1 MTRPEGTKR
10 KLTAILSADVKGY
23 SRLMGEDEAAT
34 VRTLTAYRSIMSAL
48 IEQRRGRVVD
58 SVGDNFLADFV
69 SVVDAVQCAVEIQ
82 RALKTRNAELPDHRR
97 MEFRI
102 GINLGD
108 VVVEGERLY
117 GDGVNI
123 AARVEGL
130 ADSGGISISGTVF
143 EHIEN
148 KLALEYEYLGEQ
160 KVKNISKPIQ
170 VYRVRMEPGAADV
183 PGNAAAPA
191 LPDKPSIAVLP
202 FANLSGDAE
211 QEYFSDGIT
220 EDIITDLSKISG
232 LFVIA
237 RNSVFRY
244 KGQAVKP
251 EEVSRELGVRYLL
264 EGSVRKAGGRVRIT
278 AQLVDATTAGHVWAE
293 RYDRDLEDIFAL
305 QDEVT
310 HEIVEAL
317 QVQLTLGERER
328 PRRAPTNNLEAYEY
342 YLRGR
347 EHHRQRTREANAL
360 AQQMFGRA
368 IELDSKFAVAHAW
381 LGRTHV
387 VEWLLR
393 WNEHHDC
400 LEEALTLAQRAIG
413 LDDSLPE
420 AHAAL
425 GYVYLAKKQFEQALV
440 EGERAVA
447 LDPNDAEA
455 AVTLAE
461 ILCCADAE
469 RAEEAIALVE
479 KAMRLNPHYPASY
492 LFALAQA
499 YDLTGRYEE
508 AVALLKRVL
517 ARNPDHV
524 SAHFFLAG
532 LYGELGREDELQE
545 ELAACRRLSPHT
557 SAADVVGRIPFK
569 DEGQL
574 DRIVAI
580 LRKAGV
586 E

>member
-1 MTRPEGTKR
+1 MTTLDVKR
-10 KLTAILSADVKGY
+10 KLAAIFSADVKGY
-23 SRLMGEDEAAT
+23 SRLMEDDEEAT
-34 VRTLTAYRSIMSAL
+34 VRTLTAYREVMGGL
-48 IEQRRGRVVD
+48 VEQHRGRVVD
-58 SVGDNFLADFV
+58 SPGDNMLAEFV
-69 SVVDAVQCAVEIQ
+69 SVVDAVQGAIEIQ
-82 RALKTRNAELPDHRR
+82 RELGTRNAELPPHRR

-130 ADSGGISISGTVF
+130 ADSGGISISGTVH

-148 KLALEYEYLGEQ
+148 KLDLGYEFLGEQ
-160 KVKNISKPIQ
+160 KVKNITKPVQ
-170 VYRVRMEPGAADV
+170 VYRVRMEPGAAAV
-183 PGNAAAPA
+183 PGPDAAPA
-191 LPDKPSIAVLP
+191 LPEKPSIAVLP
-202 FANLSGDAE
+202 FANMSGDPE

-220 EDIITDLSKISG
+220 EDIITDLSKLSG

-237 RNSVFRY
+237 RNSVFLY

-251 EEVSRELGVRYLL
+251 EQVSRELGVRYLL

-310 HEIVEAL
+310 QEIVGAL
-317 QVQLTLGERER
+317 QVQLTQGERER

-347 EHHRQRTREANAL
+347 EHHRHRTREANAQ
-360 AQQMFGRA
+360 AQQMFERA
-368 IELDSKFAVAHAW
+368 IELDPEFAAAHAW

-387 VEWLLR
+387 VEWLLQ
-393 WNEHHDC
+393 WNEDEEC
-400 LEEALTLAQRAIG
+400 LEEALALAQRAIA
-413 LDDSLPE
+413 LDDGLPA
-420 AHAAL
+420 AHEAL
-425 GYVYLAKKQFEQALV
+425 GYAYLAKKQFEQALV
-440 EGERAVA
+440 EGEQAVA

-469 RAEEAIALVE
+469 RAEEAAALVE

-499 YDLTGRYEE
+499 YDLTGRHED
-508 AVALLKRVL
+508 AVDLLKRVL

-524 SAHFFLAG
+524 SAHFSLAMI
-532 LYGELGREDELQE
+532 YGELGREEEFQE
-545 ELAACRRLSPHT
+545 ELAACLRLSPHM

-569 DEGQL
+569 DQGQL
-574 DRIVAI
+574 DRIVAT
-580 LRKAGV
+580 LRRAGV
-586 E
+586 K

>member
-1 MTRPEGTKR
+1 M
-10 KLTAILSADVKGY
+10 
-23 SRLMGEDEAAT
+23 
-34 VRTLTAYRSIMSAL
+34 
-48 IEQRRGRVVD
+48 
-58 SVGDNFLADFV
+58 
-69 SVVDAVQCAVEIQ
+69 
-82 RALKTRNAELPDHRR
+82 
-97 MEFRI
+97 
-102 GINLGD
+102 
-108 VVVEGERLY
+108 VEGERLY

-130 ADSGGISISGTVF
+130 ADSGGISISGTVH

-148 KLALEYEYLGEQ
+148 KLDLGYEFLGEQ
-160 KVKNISKPIQ
+160 KVKNITKPVQ
-170 VYRVRMEPGAADV
+170 VYRVRMAPGAAAT
-183 PGNAAAPA
+183 PGPNAAPA
-191 LPDKPSIAVLP
+191 LPEKPSIAVLP
-202 FANLSGDAE
+202 FANMSGDPE

-244 KGQAVKP
+244 KDQAVKP

-310 HEIVEAL
+310 QEIVGAL
-317 QVQLTLGERER
+317 RVRLTQGERER

-347 EHHRQRTREANAL
+347 EHHRHRTREANAQ
-360 AQQMFGRA
+360 AQQMFERA
-368 IELDSKFAVAHAW
+368 IELDPEFAAAHAW

-387 VEWLLR
+387 VEWLLQ
-393 WNEHHDC
+393 WNEDEEC
-400 LEEALTLAQRAIG
+400 LEEALALAQRAIA
-413 LDDSLPE
+413 LDDGLPA
-420 AHAAL
+420 AHEAL
-425 GYVYLAKKQFEQALV
+425 GYAYLAKKQFEQALV
-440 EGERAVA
+440 EGEQAVA

-469 RAEEAIALVE
+469 RAEEAAALVE

-499 YDLTGRYEE
+499 YDLTGRHED
-508 AVALLKRVL
+508 AVDLLKRVL

-524 SAHFFLAG
+524 SAHFSLAMI
-532 LYGELGREDELQE
+532 YGELGREEEFQE
-545 ELAACRRLSPHT
+545 ELAACLRLSPHM

-569 DEGQL
+569 DQGQL
-574 DRIVAI
+574 DRIVAT
-580 LRKAGV
+580 LRRAGV
-586 E
+586 K